1 MQDETDFLI
10 QKECGESSWFGFA
23 VILPKRIS
31 GEREKYVRLLA
42 VNGIETRPVAAGN
55 FIRQKSLKY
64 MNYSIAGNLEHA
76 DYLHENAFFVGNHS
90 IPMHEKIDLLVN
102 VLK

>member
-1 MQDETDFLI
+1 M
-10 QKECGESSWFGFA
+10 
-23 VILPKRIS
+23 
-31 GEREKYVRLLA
+31 
-42 VNGIETRPVAAGN
+42 AAGY
-55 FIRQKSLKY
+55 FIRQKALKY
-64 MNYSIAGNLEHA
+64 MDYSIAGNLEHA